1 MSGQKWKSLIGGLNL
16 QFIAYFLLFAYLPL
30 LSFSIIGYHLN
41 KRLIRQMHE
50 QNIEILCKKTGRH
63 LLDYFALKKEKIRQL
78 YDIGHL
84 KSQKDHLP
92 EILSAALWEKDR
104 LIPLKNISDS
114 LAWKLKKKS
123 DAGEIL
129 YFDAKNGQLFFN
141 SSPAKKALV
150 WAALPVNVIRRLLRS
165 EDPHTKFCIKTNSG
179 NTSITVE
186 GEQVISNV
194 KEKRSVFSILR
205 NDENFEYRIPLVQN
219 WTVTAVR
226 SAQGVY
232 GELEH
237 FLMYIFVA
245 NIIIGLLMFA
255 IAVFLA
261 RRIAG
266 PIEELV
272 VAANKFS
279 EGDLSSPVAVK
290 GSEEINILSRE
301 FEVMRRKLL
310 ESYSNLEEK
319 IEERTEALRK
329 AQFQISH
336 QEKMASLGL
345 LAAGVAHEIGNPL
358 TGISSMAQIIKRRIK
373 DPEIEDYISTILSNI
388 DRISRIVREL
398 VDFTRP
404 SSYEAANVDPNEV
417 IKSAVGIARYDKRAK
432 NIDLQMNLDS
442 DLPALF
448 LVEDQLLQV
457 FINIL
462 INAMDACSENTGR
475 LKIRSFSKNGNVYI
489 YFTDNGTGI
498 PDEHL
503 PKIFEPFFTTKKV
516 GKGTGL
522 GLSVSYGIIK
532 NLNGRIIVKSR
543 LNEGST
549 FIIEIPVNTAEQ
561 NDES

>member
-1 MSGQKWKSLIGGLNL
+1 MSGQKWKNLIGGLNL

-30 LSFSIIGYHLN
+30 LSFSIIGYYLN
-41 KRLIRQMHE
+41 KRLIRQVHE
-50 QNIEILCKKTGRH
+50 QNIEILCKKTGRQ
-63 LLDYFALKKEKIRQL
+63 LQTYFTLKKEKIRQL
-78 YDIGHL
+78 YEIGHL
-84 KSQKDHLP
+84 NNKKDHLP
-92 EILSAALWEKDR
+92 EILSAGLWEKDR
-104 LIPLKNISDS
+104 FIPLKNISDS
-114 LAWKLKKKS
+114 LARILKNKS
-123 DAGEIL
+123 RTGDLL
-129 YFDAKNGQLFFN
+129 YYDAKNGQLFF
-141 SSPAKKALV
+141 SSYPAKNALV
-150 WAALPVNVIRRLLRS
+150 WASLPVGVIRRLLRS
-165 EDPHTKFCIKTNSG
+165 EDPHTTFNIRTNSG
-179 NTSITVE
+179 NTTIMVQ
-186 GEQVISNV
+186 GEQAVRLAE
-194 KEKRSVFSILR
+194 EKRSVFSILR
-205 NDENFEYRIPLVQN
+205 NDSDFEYRVPLLKN

-237 FLMYIFVA
+237 FLMNIFIA

-255 IAVFLA
+255 IAVLLA

-266 PIEELV
+266 PIEKLV

-279 EGDLSSPVAVK
+279 EGDLSAPVAVR
-290 GSEEINILSRE
+290 GSEEIKILSRE

-310 ESYSNLEEK
+310 ESYSTLEEK
-319 IEERTEALRK
+319 IEERTEALRE

-358 TGISSMAQIIKRRIK
+358 TGISSMAQIIKRRIRE
-373 DPEIEDYISTILSNI
+373 PAIEDYINTILSNI

-404 SSYEAANVDPNEV
+404 SSYEATNVDPNEV

-432 NIDLQMNLDS
+432 NIELNMDLDS
-442 DLPALF
+442 DLPTLF

-462 INAMDACSENTGR
+462 INAMDACFENTGK
-475 LKIRSFSKNGNVYI
+475 LKIRSFSEKGNVYI
-489 YFTDNGTGI
+489 HFTDNGTGI
-498 PDEHL
+498 PEAHL
-503 PKIFEPFFTTKKV
+503 AKIFEPFFTTKKV

-532 NLNGRIIVKSR
+532 NLNGRILVNSR

-549 FIIEIPVNTAEQ
+549 FIIEIPIHSAERI
-561 NDES
+561 NES

>member
-1 MSGQKWKSLIGGLNL
+1 MSGQKWKSLIGGINL

-41 KRLIRQMHE
+41 KRLIRQVHE
-50 QNIEILCKKTGRH
+50 QNIEILCKKTTRH

-78 YDIGHL
+78 YEIGHL
-84 KSQKDHLP
+84 NGNKDHLP
-92 EILSAALWEKDR
+92 EIGSAALWKKGHFT
-104 LIPLKNISDS
+104 PLKNMSDS
-114 LAWKLKKKS
+114 LAQKLKRQSQNNYVLYLDS
-123 DAGEIL
+123 DTE
-129 YFDAKNGQLFFN
+129 QLFF
-141 SSPAKKALV
+141 STSPGRNVLV
-150 WAALPVNVIRRLLRS
+150 WASLPLRVIRRLLRS
-165 EDPHTKFCIKTNSG
+165 EDPHTKFCINSNSE

-186 GEQVISNV
+186 GEQAISDV
-194 KEKRSVFSILR
+194 QEKRSVFSILR
-205 NDENFEYRIPLVQN
+205 NDTDFEYKVPLVN
-219 WTVTAVR
+219 SWTVTAVR

-237 FLMYIFVA
+237 FLKNIFIA
-245 NIIIGLLMFA
+245 NIVIGLLMFA

-272 VAANKFS
+272 LAANKFS

-290 GSEEINILSRE
+290 GSEEINILSKE

-310 ESYSNLEEK
+310 ESYSNLEER
-319 IEERTEALRK
+319 IEERTEALRE

-373 DPEIEDYISTILSNI
+373 DPEIEKYISTILSNI

-404 SSYEAANVDPNEV
+404 SSYESANVNPNEV
-417 IKSAVGIARYDKRAK
+417 IQSAVGIARYDKRAK
-432 NIDLQMNLDS
+432 NIDLQMDLDS
-442 DLPALF
+442 NLPALF

-457 FINIL
+457 FINVL
-462 INAMDACSENTGR
+462 INAMDACSESTGK
-475 LKIRSFSKNGNVYI
+475 LIIRSFTKKGNVYI
-489 YFTDNGTGI
+489 HFTDNGTGI
-498 PDEHL
+498 PEEHL
-503 PKIFEPFFTTKKV
+503 AKIFEPFFTTKKV

-532 NLNGRIIVKSR
+532 NLNGTIQVKSR

-549 FIIEIPVNTAEQ
+549 FIIEIPINTAEPV
-561 NDES
+561 NES